1 MDGVALQVVP
11 LALMVEIRVHH
22 LQLTHI
28 DDSEPGQSQGSAFRW
43 CRRVAYPNRRR
54 VSVSRSRSIHVTH
67 DKARELLADVL
78 GHGSPAAS
86 PSSSAGAGGGAGSSA
101 GAAASP
107 WAALRRVVTGSTKPN
122 ERDEYVEP
130 RLQ

>member
-28 DDSEPGQSQGSAFRW
+28 DDSEPGQSQGSAFR
-43 CRRVAYPNRRR
+43 CCLPIAHPNRRR